1 MIPGTLQDGSF
12 VVSLS
17 LCALLLMGCS
27 LPSDTSH
34 NEDVHQVERGLRPAA
49 MAASAPVLKWSLHE
63 RMDRWNVPGVSIA
76 VIDDGAL
83 AWARGYGVLETGGAD
98 SVRARTRFQSAS
110 ISKPVA
116 AFAALRLAGDGALAL
131 DAPVNRHL
139 RTWAVPENELTR
151 DTSVTLRGLLSHT
164 AGMTVSGFPGYPA
177 GDSIPSLVQVLNGTP
192 PANTPPIRVDT
203 RPGTTMRYSGGGYT
217 VMQQLLI
224 DVTGRSFPTL
234 MDSLVLAPLQM
245 VRSTFQQP
253 LPDAFAPGAASA
265 HTRNGAPVDGRWH
278 TYPELA
284 AAGLWTTA
292 PDLARF
298 AIQLHSAYQGQ
309 SDLLPHGLARTM
321 MTPVQDG
328 YGLGLTINGQGDS
341 LYVSHSGGNR
351 GYRCLMVMQPSTGD
365 GAVVLTNGY
374 GGSVLTREIMR
385 AIAHAE
391 GWPGSHWDVQTKPAI
406 DLSPDQLARYAG
418 TYASEEGSD
427 VTIRVTDRG
436 LAATVPVIGDDLLLR
451 PLSDVRFFATEF
463 NAEVAFPSGSSGA
476 VDRVEVY
483 LNGDRLWL
491 AATKTE

>member
-1 MIPGTLQDGSF
+1 MISVTIQDGSF
-12 VVSLS
+12 AVSLS
-17 LCALLLMGCS
+17 LCALLLMSCS

-34 NEDVHQVERGLRPAA
+34 RESVNQVERGLRPAA
-49 MAASAPVLKWSLHE
+49 VTADAPVPEWSLHE
-63 RMDRWNVPGVSIA
+63 RMNRWNVPGASIA
-76 VIDDGAL
+76 VIDGGAL
-83 AWARGYGVLETGGAD
+83 EWARGYGLLEAGDAD
-98 SVRARTRFQSAS
+98 SVTKRTRFQAAS

-116 AFAALRLAGDGALAL
+116 AFAALRLVEDGTLIL
-131 DAPVNRHL
+131 DAPVNRQL
-139 RTWAVPENELTR
+139 QRWTIPSNAFTR

-192 PANTPPIRVDT
+192 PANTPPIRVNA
-203 RPGTTMRYSGGGYT
+203 RPGATMRYSGGGYT
-217 VMQQLLI
+217 VMQQQLI
-224 DVTGRSFPTL
+224 DATGRPFPAL
-234 MDSLVLAPLQM
+234 MDSLVLNPLQM

-253 LPDAFAPGAASA
+253 LLDAFAPGAASA
-265 HTRNGAPVDGRWH
+265 HTRNGTPVDGRWH

-298 AIQLHSAYQGQ
+298 AIQLYSAYEGR
-309 SDLLPHGLARTM
+309 SGLLPQDLARTM
-321 MTPVQDG
+321 MTPVHDG
-328 YGLGLTINGQGDS
+328 YGLGVSINGRGDS

-351 GYRCLMVMQPSTGD
+351 GYRCLMIMHPTTGD

-385 AIAHAE
+385 AIAYAYD
-391 GWPGSHWDVQTKPAI
+391 WPGSRWDVQSKPVV
-406 DLSPDQLARYAG
+406 DLRPDQLDRYAG
-418 TYASEEGSD
+418 TYVSEEGSD
-427 VTIRVTDRG
+427 VTVRVTDRG
-436 LAATVPVIGDDLLLR
+436 LVATVPVIGDDLLLR
-451 PLSDVRFFATEF
+451 PLSNERFFTTEF

-476 VDRVEVY
+476 VDSVEVY